1 MKRIFEY
8 LSEKTKWLRSVLVTI
23 LLIAIIVSAY
33 FALNLWVESIEISD
47 IDLTGEKLYSIS
59 QETKDKLKNINQ
71 DITINLYGYTGTP
84 VQDFAKLYEKENEH
98 IKCVDLTENISA
110 RQDLKDEYGVG
121 TTTTQAIVIEAG
133 SRKKI
138 LTYNDL
144 YSYDYTTYEEV
155 DITEQ
160 AITNAILDV
169 NLEKKPQIYM
179 ITNHAKYANNYQILT
194 EYLRNEANEVKTLDL
209 LVSGAIPDD
218 CNVLMITELKEDITE
233 YERDL
238 ILNYINKGGNLLIM
252 KEPNTTGVDFKNY
265 QTVLDTYGVKIS
277 NGIVYEAN
285 PSRTINGYANIMLPS
300 INTVNDITK
309 YIATDGAMA
318 LIDSG
323 AIEYQDDEK
332 LKTLGVTVQNLATAS
347 DTAFLRTDNTQTS
360 VVKTEKDQDAA
371 GKPLVASIDKKIND
385 TQTSKLVIFASS
397 TFASDLIINLNG
409 NTQANRVVGIGLY
422 NNKDIVINSIS
433 YLTERADNITIRK
446 DTGVVTYTA
455 TQAEN
460 QVIIIIICALPIL
473 VIVTGIIIWQIRRRK
488 K

>member
-1 MKRIFEY
+1 
-8 LSEKTKWLRSVLVTI
+8 
-23 LLIAIIVSAY
+23 
-33 FALNLWVESIEISD
+33 
-47 IDLTGEKLYSIS
+47 
-59 QETKDKLKNINQ
+59 
-71 DITINLYGYTGTP
+71 
-84 VQDFAKLYEKENEH
+84 
-98 IKCVDLTENISA
+98 
-110 RQDLKDEYGVG
+110 
-121 TTTTQAIVIEAG
+121 
-133 SRKKI
+133 
-138 LTYNDL
+138 
-144 YSYDYTTYEEV
+144 
-155 DITEQ
+155 
-160 AITNAILDV
+160 
-169 NLEKKPQIYM
+169 M

-252 KEPNTTGVDFKNY
+252 KEPNTTGVDFKNFQTVLDTY
-265 QTVLDTYGVKIS
+265 GVKISNGIVYEALILNYINKGGNLLIMKEPNTTGVDFKNFQTVLDTYGVKIS

-300 INTVNDITK
+300 INNVNDITK

-433 YLTERADNITIRK
+433 YLTERTDNITIRK

-455 TQAEN
+455 TQAEH

>member
-8 LSEKTKWLRSVLVTI
+8 LSDKTKWLRSMLVTI

-33 FALNLWVESIEISD
+33 FALNLWIESLEISD
-47 IDLTGEKLYSIS
+47 IDLTVEKLYSLS

-71 DITINLYGYTGTP
+71 DITINLYGYTGTSI
-84 VQDFAKLYEKENEH
+84 QDFAKLYEKENEH
-98 IKCVDLTENISA
+98 IKCVDLTENIST

-121 TTTTQAIVIEAG
+121 TTTTQAIIIEAG

-138 LTYNDL
+138 LTYSDL

-160 AITNAILDV
+160 AITNAIIDV
-169 NLEKKPQIYM
+169 NLEKKPQIYIM
-179 ITNHAKYANNYQILT
+179 SNHVKYANNYQILT
-194 EYLRNEANEVKTLDL
+194 EYLKNEANEVKSLDL
-209 LVSGAIPDD
+209 LVSGAIPED

-252 KEPNTTGVDFKNY
+252 KEPNITGVDLKNF
-265 QTVLDTYGVKIS
+265 QAVLDTYGVKIS
-277 NGIVYEAN
+277 NGIVYEEST
-285 PSRTINGYANIMLPS
+285 SRTINGYANIMLPS
-300 INTVNDITK
+300 LNTTNEITK
-309 YIATDGAMA
+309 YIATDGAIA

-332 LKTLGVTVQNLATAS
+332 LKDLGITVQNIVTSS
-347 DTAFLRTDNTQTS
+347 DTAFMRTDNTQTS
-360 VVKTEKDQDAA
+360 VIKTDKDQDAA
-371 GKPLVASIDKKIND
+371 GKPLAASINKKIND
-385 TQTSKLVIFASS
+385 TQSSKLVIFASS
-397 TFASDLIINLNG
+397 TFASDLVISLNG
-409 NTQANRVVGIGLY
+409 NTQANKVVGVGLY

-433 YLTERADNITIRK
+433 YLTERTDNLTIRK

-455 TQAEN
+455 TQAEH

-473 VIVTGIIIWQIRRRK
+473 VIVAGIVIWQIRRRK